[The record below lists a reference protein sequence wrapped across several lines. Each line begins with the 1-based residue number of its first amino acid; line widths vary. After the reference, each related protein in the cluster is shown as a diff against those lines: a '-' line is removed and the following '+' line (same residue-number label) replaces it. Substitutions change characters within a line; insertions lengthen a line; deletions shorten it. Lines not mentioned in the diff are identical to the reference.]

1 MSNTPK
7 AMAARCS
14 RLSAS
19 LAWRASSQRSLM
31 RLIGLDRRRLW
42 LKIKNP
48 KASPQLALS
57 RVLFDVG
64 PRSNLQSQASM
75 VRDAKRCLLWS
86 IYVGEVSMHP
96 ELHAIL
102 IGLLV
107 IALASVAIHFATKKR
122 APDPESRHAFISA
135 HTEVLAQRQARG

>member
-19 LAWRASSQRSLM
+19 LGIVSKKLDAHY
-31 RLIGLDRRRLW
+31 RLGPSKLW

-57 RVLFDVG
+57 TVLFDVG
-64 PRSNLQSQASM
+64 PRSNLQSQPSM
-75 VRDAKRCLLWS
+75 VGDAKRCLLWS

-122 APDPESRHAFISA
+122 APDPESRHAFIST
-135 HTEVLAQRQARG
+135 HTEVPAQRQARG